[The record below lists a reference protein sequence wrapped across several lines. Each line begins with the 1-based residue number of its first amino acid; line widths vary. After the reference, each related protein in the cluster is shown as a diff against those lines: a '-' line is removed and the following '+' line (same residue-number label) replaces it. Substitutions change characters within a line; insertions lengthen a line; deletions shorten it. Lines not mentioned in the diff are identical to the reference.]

1 MHNNF
6 LDKRRRHL
14 RLQPDQVDLA
24 LPEHFAASYP
34 KFINLLSFYYE
45 FQGEQK
51 ATELLHHLFASRDI
65 TETDI
70 TLLSYIEDELLL
82 GDAYFESFATGDAE
96 KRAAANFSNTLFR
109 SKGTKF
115 AIEWFFRSFYGIDA
129 EIIETN
135 QRIFELGK
143 PESSIGPDSVHF
155 LTDDKLYQTFAY
167 LVRSS
172 IPITEWEELF
182 KLFVHPAGMYLGGEL
197 LIEDVVQARLASEAF
212 DSSVSSRLSPTYTL
226 VTQPFSTDSEGTRF
240 DFSLQATNLPN
251 NQGQYKYF
259 INNLTTSEDDFAF
272 GADSTF
278 PDSANKQTF
287 LLSPNM
293 SETAAVGIV
302 TIPTLHD
309 SDETEGTESFQ
320 VFFEDEEGR
329 EVINQ
334 TIILNDIVSV
344 FSISDDTVGN
354 EIDEGDTVTF
364 TVTAE
369 AGTVPNNGS
378 TTLEY
383 QVFPISADSVDF
395 ASTAFPSTGTRIPF
409 NIRDDS
415 GSFTVSTV
423 VDGTSGGGDDNE
435 TFNVKI
441 YTLSGIEKATSDTI
455 TINDLNPQDEYS
467 LTPAT
472 VTITEGDDIEVTLAT
487 PESMIGRDVT
497 YTITGTD
504 SRVPNKAGTLTVTS
518 ASETFTLSTTSS
530 SDVYQGATSETIT
543 LTSSTSGFFSPELTD
558 TVALTINDAD
568 ETFDDIVVDLA
579 GQTEGDTITF
589 TITGTNLQDGNRA
602 KYYIDHGDTTNA
614 DFSVAP
620 PTTVGTAAAI
630 SFTSNSGT
638 VSLTFAENG
647 DENNEDF
654 EIVILDNDD
663 VEVLRTSYTIIGVPG
678 PGDPPAPEYTLT
690 PRSTSVN
697 ENGSVTVDFEVVNDD
712 DGSYYYY
719 VSGSGITSDDFSSGY
734 APSSSRQEITVTSGI
749 STIDFTLAEDQD
761 REGTETFRVFVS
773 KTSTSGVIAQ
783 SSEISITDTS
793 TQAYTVSLSDVTE
806 GSTLNC
812 AVIGNLANASA
823 ETIYVT
829 FSGAGVTDRITT
841 LQPAAQSVGANQSI
855 IFSSTTTVDAAVN
868 GDQTITATA
877 RIGSYSG
884 TIVGT
889 DTSTMSD
896 AAASFTL
903 TNNGPKDE
911 GQTVTFTFGGTNVPT
926 GTYYYW
932 LNDIQPVQQ
941 NPLSSTAAGSAI
953 ISVVN
958 STGVNVGDEVR
969 GDIGFPAGTT
979 VVSKTSQT
987 ITMSDNNTESSA
999 RTTGDYYFATPT
1011 VWEDFTV
1018 STNPPYGE
1026 FSHTTNTSTTF
1037 DVDIADTDDLEDGL
1051 EVDYTMTVNSSNIGP
1066 AVKTNVFTINDPDV
1080 DDTPN
1085 VQRGSLTDPDS
1096 YTCIGSGND
1105 LDTTTNLPTCSLI
1118 LLNTGAIEVTLD
1130 NDDQG
1135 DQTLA
1140 KGNWIDDTDPANFTA
1155 SDYECI
1161 ATFVE
1166 GSNNNSQYPGD
1177 FGVAENLGS
1186 SRAWQVKPP
1195 NPADDQIEIAF
1206 VGFDLLIRHVDTV
1219 NRPSNAITTRIN
1231 LTANATDFST
1241 GSLPGGGDPIGPG
1254 GDPGQ
1259 DPNLNPEISNNP
1271 S

>member
-14 RLQPDQVDLA
+14 RLQPDQVDLV

-82 GDAYFESFATGDAE
+82 GDAYFESFATGEAE

-143 PESSIGPDSVHF
+143 PESTIGPDSIHF

-212 DSSVSSRLSPTYTL
+212 DSSVSSRLSPEYIFGVGPTPTE
-226 VTQPFSTDSEGTRF
+226 DEGTQF
-240 DFSLQATNLPN
+240 DVQLTGLNLPN
-251 NQGQYKYF
+251 NEGQYKYY
-259 INNLTTSEDDFAF
+259 INKMSTSEDDFAYA
-272 GADSTF
+272 ADSTF
-278 PDSANKQTF
+278 PDSANRRTF
-287 LLSPNM
+287 LLSPNIGN
-293 SETAAVGIV
+293 TAAVGSFI
-302 TIPTLHD
+302 IPTLHD
-309 SDETEGTESFQ
+309 SDETEGAESFQ
-320 VFFEDEEGR
+320 VFIEDEEGR
-329 EVINQ
+329 EVISQ
-334 TIILNDIVSV
+334 TIILDDIVGAYT
-344 FSISDDTVGN
+344 ISDDTIGN
-354 EIDEGDTVTF
+354 TIDEGDTVTF
-364 TVTAE
+364 TVNAT

-395 ASTAFPSTGTRIPF
+395 ASTAFPSVGTRIPF
-409 NIRDDS
+409 DIRDDS

-423 VDGTSGGGDDNE
+423 VDGTSGAGDDNE

-472 VTITEGDDIEVTLAT
+472 VTITEGEDIQVTLAT
-487 PESMIGRDVT
+487 PASMIDRDVT
-497 YTITGTD
+497 YTISGTD
-504 SRVPNKAGTLTVTS
+504 SRIPNKAGTLTVTS
-518 ASETFTLSTTSS
+518 TSETFTLSTTSS

-558 TVALTINDAD
+558 TVALTINDAT

-579 GQTEGDTITF
+579 GQTEGDTVTF

-602 KYYIDHGDTTNA
+602 KYYVDHGDTTNA

-620 PTTVGTAAAI
+620 PTTIGTAAAI
-630 SFTSNSGT
+630 SFTSNSGS
-638 VSLTFAENG
+638 VPLTFATNG
-647 DENNEDF
+647 DSANEDF
-654 EIVILDNDD
+654 DIVILDNSD
-663 VEVLRTSYTIIGVPG
+663 VEVLRTGYTIIGVPG

-690 PRSTSVN
+690 PRST
-697 ENGSVTVDFEVVNDD
+697 TVDENVSVIVDFSVVNDV

-719 VSGSGITSDDFSSGY
+719 ISGANITSDDFSSGY
-734 APSSSRQEITVTSGI
+734 AASSSRQEITVTSGI
-749 STIDFTLAEDQD
+749 STIDLTLSEDQN

-773 KTSTSGVIAQ
+773 KTPTGGVIAQ
-783 SSEISITDTS
+783 SSVISINDTS
-793 TQAYTVSLSDVTE
+793 TQAYTLVANDVTE
-806 GSTLNC
+806 GNILDCT
-812 AVIGNLANASA
+812 VTGNSGNASA
-823 ETIYVT
+823 ETIYIT
-829 FSGAGVTDRITT
+829 FSGAGVTGRITT
-841 LQPAAQSVGANQSI
+841 LQPTAQSVGAGQTKT
-855 IFSSTTTVDAAVN
+855 FTSSTTVDAAVN
-868 GDQTITATA
+868 GDQTVTVTA

-884 TIVGT
+884 TVVAT
-889 DTSTMSD
+889 DTCIMTD
-896 AAASFTL
+896 AAASYTL

-932 LNDIQPVQQ
+932 LNDIQPTQQ
-941 NPLSSTAAGSAI
+941 NPLSSTASGSAI
-953 ISVVN
+953 ISVLS

-987 ITMSDNNTESSA
+987 ITMSANNTESSA

-1026 FSHTTNTSTTF
+1026 FSHTTNTSTAF
-1037 DVDIADTDDLEDGL
+1037 DVDIADTDDLETGL
-1051 EVDYTMTVNSSNIGP
+1051 SVDYTMTVNSSTIGP

-1085 VQRGSLTDPDS
+1085 VQRGSLTNPVS
-1096 YTCIGSGND
+1096 FSCIGSGTD
-1105 LDTTTNLPTCSLI
+1105 LDTTTLLPSCTFN
-1118 LLNTGAIEVTLD
+1118 LLNTGAIEITLD
-1130 NDDQG
+1130 NDDAG

-1140 KGNWIDDTDPANFTA
+1140 RGNWIDDTTPANFTA

-1161 ATFVE
+1161 ATYVS
-1166 GSNNNSQYPGD
+1166 GSNNNSNFPGD
-1177 FGVAENLGS
+1177 FGVTLNLGTS
-1186 SRAWQVKPP
+1186 EAWQVKPP
-1195 NPADDQIEIAF
+1195 NPADDQFEVAT
-1206 VGFDLLIRHVDTV
+1206 VTFDLLIRHTDTV
-1219 NRPSNAITTRIN
+1219 GRPSNAITTRIT
-1231 LTANATDFST
+1231 LTANATDFSSGT
-1241 GSLPGGGDPIGPG
+1241 TPSPGG
-1254 GDPGQ
+1254 
-1259 DPNLNPEISNNP
+1259 PEPEFPTNEV
-1271 S
+1271 

>member
-45 FQGEQK
+45 FQGEQN

-129 EIIETN
+129 EVVETN
-135 QRIFELGK
+135 QQVFELGK
-143 PESSIGPDSVHF
+143 PESTIGPASLHY

-172 IPITEWEELF
+172 IPITQWEELF

-197 LIEDVVQARLASEAF
+197 LIEDEVQARLASEDF
-212 DSSVSSRLSPTYTL
+212 DSSVGTRLSPTYL
-226 VTQPFSTDSEGTRF
+226 VTTTPSAVEDEGTTF
-240 DFSLQATNLPN
+240 NISITGSNLLN
-251 NQGQYKYF
+251 DEQELRYF
-259 INNLTTSEDDFAF
+259 IHLDSDATQDDFVF
-272 GADSTF
+272 SGDF
-278 PDSANKQTF
+278 PDSANKQT
-287 LLSPNM
+287 LLISPSGNFD
-293 SETAAVGIV
+293 IV
-302 TIPTLHD
+302 TLHD
-309 SDETEGTESFQ
+309 SDETEGTERFT
-320 VFFEDEEGR
+320 VRVEDLEGR
-329 EVINQ
+329 SVANQVIA
-334 TIILNDIVSV
+334 IEDIVGAYT
-344 FSISDDTVGN
+344 ISDDTVGN

-364 TVTAE
+364 TVNAT

-395 ASTAFPSTGTRIPF
+395 ASTAFPTTGVRFPF
-409 NIRDDS
+409 DIRNNT
-415 GSFTVSTV
+415 GSFDVTTV

-441 YTLSGIEKATSDTI
+441 YTLSGVEKATSDTI

-467 LTPAT
+467 LSPAI
-472 VTITEGDDIEVTLAT
+472 VTITEGEDIEVTLAT
-487 PESMIGRDVT
+487 PASMNGRDVT
-497 YTITGTD
+497 YTISGSD
-504 SRVPNKAGTLTVTS
+504 SRIPNKTGTLTVTS
-518 ASETFTLSTTSS
+518 TSQTFTLSTTSVS
-530 SDVYQGATSETIT
+530 NTFEGAVNETIT
-543 LTSSTSGFFSPELTD
+543 LTSSSSGFFSPELTD

-568 ETFDDIVVDLA
+568 ETFDDIVVDNT
-579 GQTEGDTITF
+579 GQTEGDTVTF

-602 KYYIDHGDTTNA
+602 KYYIDHGDTTDA

-647 DENNEDF
+647 DEDNEDF
-654 EIVILDNDD
+654 EIVILDNND
-663 VEVLRTSYTIIGVPG
+663 VEVLRTGYTIIGVPG

-690 PRSTSVN
+690 PTVTSVD
-697 ENGSVTVDFEVVNDD
+697 EDESVSVDFAVTNDD
-712 DGSYYYY
+712 DGTYYYY
-719 VSGSGITSDDFSSGY
+719 ISGTGITSSDFSSGF
-734 APSSSRQEITVTSGI
+734 ASSSSRQDFTVTTGVA
-749 STIDFTLAEDQD
+749 TIDLILAEDRN

-773 KTSTSGVIAQ
+773 KTSTGGVIAQ
-783 SSEISITDTS
+783 TSAISISDTS

-806 GSTLNC
+806 GNTLSC
-812 AVIGNLANASA
+812 TVTGNSLNASA
-823 ETIYVT
+823 ETIYIT
-829 FSGAGVTDRITT
+829 FSGSGVTDRITT
-841 LQPAAQSVGANQSI
+841 LQPTAQSVGAGVSKT
-855 IFSSTTTVDAAVN
+855 FSSTTTVDAAVN

-889 DTSTMSD
+889 DTSQMSD
-896 AAASFTL
+896 AAPSYNL

-953 ISVVN
+953 IGVIN

-1026 FSHTTNTSTTF
+1026 FSHTTNTNTTF
-1037 DVDIADTDDLEDGL
+1037 DVDIADTDDLETGL

-1085 VQRGSLTDPDS
+1085 VQRGSLTDPS
-1096 YTCIGSGND
+1096 SFTSSGSGDN
-1105 LDTTTNLPTCSLI
+1105 LDTTSNLPSCTFFLD
-1118 LLNTGAIEVTLD
+1118 NTGTIRITLD
-1130 NDDQG
+1130 EDDAG
-1135 DQTLA
+1135 DQTLNR
-1140 KGNWIDDTDPANFTA
+1140 GNWIDDTTPANFTA

-1161 ATFVE
+1161 ATYVN
-1166 GSNNNSQYPGD
+1166 GSNNNSSFPGD
-1177 FGVAENLGS
+1177 FGVTLNLGTT
-1186 SRAWQVKPP
+1186 RAWQVKPP

-1206 VGFDLLIRHVDTV
+1206 VGFDLLIRHTDTV
-1219 NRPSNAITTRIN
+1219 GRPSNAITTRIN
-1231 LTANATDFST
+1231 LTASATDFSS
-1241 GSLPGGGDPIGPG
+1241 GDVPGNP
-1254 GDPGQ
+1254 
-1259 DPNLNPEISNNP
+1259 DPNLNPENNP
-1271 S
+1271 SPV